1 MWLESTG
8 VQTEKRE
15 TKPKKG
21 KQSPER
27 ALYVERDTRPCK
39 ELHSLIEKLLFW
51 VHIDTADWQY
61 QLKRGAFIMVE
72 SVLTI
77 SNFWPVGYTG
87 VSEHGLTDLG
97 TRLLDTLS
105 DDPELPLK
113 SKTKKN
119 GLSRH
124 CLWGDKIRLFRQQ
137 IRLLASAAKVH
148 RCVCLFTVRNWTAE
162 NMPGMKWTGQLNWGN
177 LSAFDCS
184 GG

>member
-27 ALYVERDTRPCK
+27 ALYVETDTRPCK

-77 SNFWPVGYTG
+77 SSFWPVGYTG
-87 VSEHGLTDLG
+87 VSEHGLTDFG
-97 TRLLDTLS
+97 TRLLDTFSVHWVTIPSFLWS
-105 DDPELPLK
+105 PRQRKMDSRAIVCEV
-113 SKTKKN
+113 TK
-119 GLSRH
+119 
-124 CLWGDKIRLFRQQ
+124 C
-137 IRLLASAAKVH
+137 
-148 RCVCLFTVRNWTAE
+148 
-162 NMPGMKWTGQLNWGN
+162 
-177 LSAFDCS
+177 DCS
-184 GG
+184 GNRDSAAC

>member
-1 MWLESTG
+1 MWPESTG

-27 ALYVERDTRPCK
+27 VLYVETDTRPCK

-77 SNFWPVGYTG
+77 SNFWPVGCTG
-87 VSEHGLTDLG
+87 VSEHGLIN
-97 TRLLDTLS
+97 RLRDQTAWYIEWRSRASFEVQDKEKWTLAPS
-105 DDPELPLK
+105 SVRWQNPIVPATE
-113 SKTKKN
+113 
-119 GLSRH
+119 
-124 CLWGDKIRLFRQQ
+124 

-148 RCVCLFTVRNWTAE
+148 RCVCLFTV
-162 NMPGMKWTGQLNWGN
+162 TGQQKICPEW
-177 LSAFDCS
+177 S
-184 GG
+184 GLDS